1 MAGSILGAA
10 GLRLE
15 DPRFVRGQGTYIPN
29 QRVDGALFLVPV
41 RSQIAHGTIVS
52 IEGSH
57 AAGMPGVVGVYTAA
71 DLDLPVAAPGASGV
85 PDAFGRPP
93 LALDTV
99 RFVGEIVAVVVAE
112 TERQAVDAAGMV
124 AVDIDPLPA
133 VTDPVAALEAGAPI
147 LFPEAGTNRCLAD
160 GDPPGSAL
168 FDGCEVRVTTAIVNQ
183 RVAAVPLETNSAL
196 AVPDGDRLHLSVGSQ
211 NVFSHRNNI
220 SRATGFDRDRLH
232 AMVPD
237 MGGGFGAKF
246 YVYPEQVVTAKL
258 AITLGRP
265 VRWHETRRDNLVAM
279 TQGRSQR
286 IEVELGADR
295 DGRVQAMRMHI
306 TQDVG
311 AYPLFGAYLPVWT
324 RLMATGAYAIERL
337 AVAWQS
343 VVTNTTPIHAYRG
356 AGRPE
361 ATHAIERSMDVLA
374 AHLGLD
380 PVELRR
386 RNFLDPGAF
395 PHTTPS
401 GAEYDSGDFAKALDA
416 ALDLAG
422 YHDLRAEQ
430 QRRRDAGDPVRLGI
444 GVACYVEI
452 TAPDDRKEWAGV
464 EVGDDGCATV
474 RVGTSGHGQGHE
486 TAFAQL
492 LSGLTGIDMENIRLL
507 QADTDVIARG
517 SGTGGSRSLQIGGTA
532 VLEAGKLV
540 LAKASR
546 IVADR
551 FEAAPD
557 DIVVLPDQRL
567 GVAGVPDA
575 SLTWAEVA
583 AIAADLPA
591 SDGLAAELIHD
602 QGHATFPFGTH
613 LSVVE
618 VDTMTGTVRLL
629 RHIAV
634 DDCGTVVNPLLV
646 AGQVHGGFAQGA
658 GQALWE
664 QVLYDEDGNPLTATL
679 VSYLIPTA
687 ATLPAVE
694 RGSTVTPTPYNALGA
709 KGIGE
714 AATIGSTPA
723 VHNAVIDALS
733 DMGITHID
741 MPLTGYRVWQALRT
755 AEQTHLDRLGG
766 DDVER

>member
-10 GLRLE
+10 IKRLE

-52 IEGSH
+52 IDPAH
-57 AAGMPGVVGVYTAA
+57 AAEMPGVVGVYTAA

-85 PDAFGRPP
+85 PAAFGRPP
-93 LALDTV
+93 LAVDTV
-99 RFVGEIVAVVVAE
+99 RFVGEVVAVVVAE

-124 AVDIDPLPA
+124 TVDIDPLPA
-133 VTDPVAALEAGAPI
+133 VTDPVAAMAPGAPI
-147 LFPEAGTNRCLAD
+147 LFPDAGTNRCLAD
-160 GDPPGSAL
+160 GDRPGSGF
-168 FDGCEVRVTTAIVNQ
+168 FDGCQVRVTTAIVNQ

-196 AVPDGDRLHLSVGSQ
+196 AIPDGDRLHLSVGSQ
-211 NVFSHRNNI
+211 NVFSHRNTI

-265 VRWHETRRDNLVAM
+265 VRWHESRRDNLVAM

-286 IEVELGADR
+286 IEVELGADG
-295 DGRVQAMRMHI
+295 DGRVRAMRMHVV
-306 TQDVG
+306 QDVG

-324 RLMATGAYAIERL
+324 GLMATGAYAIERL
-337 AVAWQS
+337 AVTWQS

-374 AHLGLD
+374 AQLGID

-386 RNFLDPGAF
+386 RNFLDPREF

-401 GAEYDSGDFAKALDA
+401 GAEYDSGDFAKALDTA
-416 ALDLAG
+416 IDRAG
-422 YHDLRAEQ
+422 YDELRAEQ
-430 QRRRDAGDPVRLGI
+430 QRRRDAGDSTRLGI
-444 GVACYVEI
+444 GVASYVEI

-464 EVGDDGCATV
+464 EVGNDGCATV

-492 LSGLTGIDMENIRLL
+492 LSGLTGIAMENIRLL
-507 QADTDVIARG
+507 QADSDIIARG

-532 VLEAGKLV
+532 VVEAGKVV

-551 FEAAPD
+551 FEAAPE

-583 AIAADLPA
+583 AIAADLPE
-591 SDGLAAELIHD
+591 DGGLAAELIHD

-618 VDTMTGTVRLL
+618 VDTVTGTVRLL

-694 RGSTVTPTPYNALGA
+694 RAYTVTPTPHNALGA

-733 DMGITHID
+733 DLGITHID
-741 MPLTGYRVWQALRT
+741 MPLTGYRIWQALRT
-755 AEQTHLDRLGG
+755 AEQAHLDRLSG